1 MKVCGAA
8 AIFSAITMCDF
19 KIATE
24 IIQKRKMARYFAW
37 MNDLDSY
44 SSFALLENYW
54 SNGVLKGE
62 IDLSDIRL
70 DRAEVNF
77 Q

>member
-24 IIQKRKMARYFAW
+24 IIQKRKMTRYFAW

-44 SSFALLENYW
+44 SSFALLENY
-54 SNGVLKGE
+54 
-62 IDLSDIRL
+62 
-70 DRAEVNF
+70 
-77 Q
+77 

>member
-1 MKVCGAA
+1 MTLLNPCKCAYFCIKNFINKRNDMKVCGAA

-24 IIQKRKMARYFAW
+24 IIRKRKMTRYFAW

-44 SSFALLENYW
+44 SSFALLENY
-54 SNGVLKGE
+54 
-62 IDLSDIRL
+62 
-70 DRAEVNF
+70 
-77 Q
+77 